1 MIEDIKVLIERCS
14 EELSEREYGFKYSR
28 QLASEWSRFEQW
40 LAESGFATFC
50 EDACLSYLDRS
61 VGSRV
66 LRRGMTE
73 GERLRLRAVRMLL
86 SYAEGG
92 EFEFRTPS
100 VEHAMRGESAPALEA
115 YAGHERARGLSRKT
129 MENKE
134 RFLRRLNEWLE
145 LRGVPVAGLGA
156 DEIEEFLA
164 GAFPTEAARHN
175 AAQHLRHLLA
185 WLYDEGLADRDA
197 SALVP
202 RDAYRRG
209 SRLPATYTTEEVA
222 RVLASADRS
231 SATGRRDYV
240 VLLLAAEY
248 GMRSSDIVSLR
259 LSDIDW
265 DRNVIT
271 VRQRKTGSVTQLPL
285 LAPVGNAIVDYLR
298 HGRPDCDLPQVI
310 VSAGSPATARPIGP
324 ATVHSIV
331 TKHISRADLDGWRDK
346 RHGAHALR
354 HSLATNMLG
363 GGVALPV
370 IAEVLGHQ
378 STETTNAY
386 LGLDVSSLSGC
397 ALPMPAMRS
406 PHYGEV
412 S

>member
-14 EELSEREYGFKYSR
+14 EELSEREYGLKYSR

-73 GERLRLRAVRMLL
+73 GERLRLRAVRM
-86 SYAEGG
+86 
-92 EFEFRTPS
+92 R
-100 VEHAMRGESAPALEA
+100 
-115 YAGHERARGLSRKT
+115 
-129 MENKE
+129 
-134 RFLRRLNEWLE
+134 
-145 LRGVPVAGLGA
+145 LGA

-310 VSAGSPATARPIGP
+310 VSAGSPAAARPIGP